1 LLAGGGAAAGSGL
14 AILLGLPPV
23 LLLVLATVG
32 ALLGGATGVAVAALT
47 PTAPSGA
54 QQAVDALERGAQVPN
69 TPDLAPLRAL
79 QDRVHS
85 STTVEAELRDE
96 LAAAQRRALKAE
108 SRVYTAVQSA
118 TDATKVRGAFLTRMS
133 HELRTPLNAVI
144 GYAEMV
150 SEELDDPE
158 LQQDLTRIRRAGL
171 HLKGLVTTVLDL
183 TQLES
188 GRYEVRPEPVDLG
201 AMVSEIVEGA
211 SNEAETLKN
220 TIETRVAPSATAKVD
235 ARMTRS
241 ILFNLVQNAVK
252 YTGNGTVRITVSVD
266 KEVHLQVQDTGIG
279 MTERQ
284 LEHAFDAFFQ
294 GDDGTTRRYDGSGLG
309 LAICKGFAEA
319 MGGRIQAQSEVGKGA
334 TIDVFLPLDVEPRIP
349 DDEDIDE
356 PTMLLR

>member
-1 LLAGGGAAAGSGL
+1 M
-14 AILLGLPPV
+14 PPI
-23 LLLVLATVG
+23 LLLVLATAG
-32 ALLGGATGVAVAALT
+32 ALLGGLTGVVVAALT
-47 PTAPSGA
+47 PAAPTGA
-54 QQAVDALERGAQVPN
+54 QQAVDALERGAEVPN
-69 TPDLAPLRAL
+69 TPALAPLRAL

-85 STTVEAELRDE
+85 ATTVEAELREE
-96 LAAAQRRALKAE
+96 LAITQRRALKAE
-108 SRVYTAVQSA
+108 SRVYTAMQSA

-150 SEELDDPE
+150 SEEVDDPE

-201 AMVSEIVEGA
+201 VMVAEIVEGA

-220 TIETRVAPSATAKVD
+220 TIETQVGPSPIATVD
-235 ARMTRS
+235 PRMTRS

-252 YTGNGTVRITVSVD
+252 YTGNGTVRIAVSVGE
-266 KEVHLQVQDTGIG
+266 EVHLQVLDTGIG
-279 MTERQ
+279 MTEPQ
-284 LEHAFDAFFQ
+284 LQHAFEAFFQ
-294 GDDGTTRRYDGSGLG
+294 GDGGTTRRYDGSGLG

-334 TIDVFLPLDVEPRIP
+334 IIDVYLPLKVEPQIP